1 MSDGFTYEEREP
13 AVAIRPWVRR
23 IWTYTRTEADAEPQP
38 ICADGCPELIFD
50 LGPPHEER
58 RAGGEVALQPKA
70 MFVGQ
75 LTRPLWIRAP
85 GPTRVFAV
93 RFEPDGAF
101 EWLGR
106 PIQTTTDT
114 HLDLMALRP
123 DWAMGLLADLNTTAD
138 PMGRLEAAVARDLK
152 GAAKP
157 DETIRQAIKALY
169 ADAPLSLDRAGQR
182 RFLKRVGI
190 SARTFRAVLRFRKV
204 FDAIEADEAGGWIAA
219 ALAAG
224 YFDQPQM
231 ARDFR
236 RFLGCTAT
244 EWARQKAGLARALVS
259 HSYKPEAAGPA

>member
-1 MSDGFTYEEREP
+1 MSKGFTYEEREP
-13 AVAIRPWVRR
+13 SPAIRPWVRR

-50 LGPPHEER
+50 LGPPHQER
-58 RAGGEVALQPKA
+58 RAGGDVALQPQA

-75 LTRPLWIRAP
+75 LTRPLWVQAP

-106 PIQTTTDT
+106 PVQSATDT
-114 HLDLMALRP
+114 HLDLLEIRP
-123 DWAMGLLADLNTTAD
+123 DWTRQLLAKLDAASD
-138 PMGRLEAAVARDLK
+138 PLAELEAAVAEDLLRAVPPD
-152 GAAKP
+152 GAVRAAVT
-157 DETIRQAIKALY
+157 DLY
-169 ADAPLSLDRAGQR
+169 AGQPVSLDRAGQR
-182 RFLKRVGI
+182 RFLKRVGVP
-190 SARTFRAVLRFRKV
+190 ARTLRAILRFRKV
-204 FDAIEADEAGGWIAA
+204 FDAIDADRGGGWVSA

-236 RFLGCTAT
+236 RFLGLTAT
-244 EWARQKAGLARALVS
+244 DWARQKAGLARALVS
-259 HSYKPEAAGPA
+259 HSYKPDAGDPV

>member
-1 MSDGFTYEEREP
+1 LSEGFTYEEREP
-13 AVAIRPWVRR
+13 AAAIRPWVRR
-23 IWTYTRTEADAEPQP
+23 IWTYTRKAEDAEPQP

-58 RAGGEVALQPKA
+58 RAGGDVTLQPQA

-75 LTRPLWIRAP
+75 LTRPLWVRAP

-93 RFEPDGAF
+93 RFEPDGAL
-101 EWLGR
+101 EWLKR
-106 PIQTTTDT
+106 PIQTVTDT
-114 HLDLMALRP
+114 HLGLMGLRP
-123 DWAMGLLADLNTTAD
+123 VWTAGLVAVLDAAAD
-138 PMGRLEAAVARDLK
+138 PMAALEEAVAADLVGAPRPDTVVRRAIEACYRDQ
-152 GAAKP
+152 P
-157 DETIRQAIKALY
+157 VN
-169 ADAPLSLDRAGQR
+169 LDRAGQR

-190 SARTFRAVLRFRKV
+190 SARTFRAILRFRKV
-204 FDAIEADEAGGWIAA
+204 FDAIEADEAGSWVSA

-244 EWARQKAGLARALVS
+244 DWARQKAGLARALVS
-259 HSYKPEAAGPA
+259 QSYKPDGPGSA

>member
-13 AVAIRPWVRR
+13 SATIRPWVRR

-50 LGPPHEER
+50 LGPPHQER
-58 RAGGEVALQPKA
+58 RAGGAVALQPKA

-75 LTRPLWIRAP
+75 LTRPLWIQAP

-106 PIQTTTDT
+106 PVQIATDT
-114 HLDLMALRP
+114 HIDLLALRP
-123 DWAMGLLADLNTTAD
+123 AWTQALLD
-138 PMGRLEAAVARDLK
+138 RLAA
-152 GAAKP
+152 
-157 DETIRQAIKALY
+157 
-169 ADAPLSLDRAGQR
+169 ADAPLAVLEQAVTADLAGAEQPDPLVRRAIETLYADQPVSLDRAGQR

-190 SARTFRAVLRFRKV
+190 PARTLRAVLRFRQV
-204 FDAIEADEAGGWIAA
+204 FDAIEADEEGGWVSA

-236 RFLGCTAT
+236 RSLGRTAT
-244 EWARQKAGLARALVS
+244 EWAGQKAGLARSLVS
-259 HSYKPEAAGPA
+259 HSYKPDGADLE

>member
-13 AVAIRPWVRR
+13 SAAIRPWVRR
-23 IWTYTRTEADAEPQP
+23 IWTYTRTEADAEAQP

-50 LGPPHEER
+50 LGPPHQER
-58 RAGGEVALQPKA
+58 RGGGAVVLQPKA

-75 LTRPLWIRAP
+75 LTRPLWIQAP

-93 RFEPDGAF
+93 RFEPDGGF

-106 PIQTTTDT
+106 PIQTVTDT
-114 HLDLMALRP
+114 Y
-123 DWAMGLLADLNTTAD
+123 ADLLTERPEWTGRLLETLPVADDPLSVLESAVTAD
-138 PMGRLEAAVARDLK
+138 LVAA
-152 GAAKP
+152 AAP
-157 DETIRQAIKALY
+157 DPLVRQAIDSLY
-169 ADAPLSLDRAGQR
+169 ADEPVSLDRAGQR

-190 SARTFRAVLRFRKV
+190 PARTLRAILRFRKV
-204 FDAIEADEAGGWIAA
+204 FDAIEADEEGGWVSA

-236 RFLGCTAT
+236 RFLGMTAT
-244 EWARQKAGLARALVS
+244 DWAMQKAGLARALVS
-259 HSYKPEAAGPA
+259 HSYKPDLP

>member
-1 MSDGFTYEEREP
+1 MSEGFNYVERAP
-13 AVAIRPWVRR
+13 CAAIRPWVRR

-50 LGPPHEER
+50 LGPPHLER
-58 RAGGEVALQPKA
+58 RAGRAESLQPKV

-75 LTRPLWIRAP
+75 LTRPLWIQAP

-101 EWLGR
+101 EWLAR
-106 PIQTTTDT
+106 PLQAVTDT
-114 HLDLMALRP
+114 HVDLLDARPSWASAL
-123 DWAMGLLADLNTTAD
+123 LSS
-138 PMGRLEAAVARDLK
+138 LEAAHDPLEVLERAVALDL
-152 GAAKP
+152 ADALAP
-157 DETIRQAIKALY
+157 DDGVRQAVEALQ
-169 ADAPLSLDRAGQR
+169 ADQQVSLDRAGQR

-190 SARTFRAVLRFRKV
+190 PARTLRAILRFRRV
-204 FDAIEADEAGGWIAA
+204 FDAIEADEQGGWVSA

-236 RFLGCTAT
+236 RFLGLTAT

-259 HSYKPEAAGPA
+259 HSYKPEPSTRG

>member
-13 AVAIRPWVRR
+13 AAAIRPWVRR
-23 IWTYTRTEADAEPQP
+23 IWTYTRTQADDEPQP

-58 RAGGEVALQPKA
+58 RAGGAVALQPKA

-75 LTRPLWIRAP
+75 LTRPLWVQAP

-106 PIQTTTDT
+106 AIQTTTDT
-114 HLDLMALRP
+114 HLDLLDLRP
-123 DWAMGLLADLNTTAD
+123 DWAADLLVMLETSGD
-138 PMGRLEAAVARDLK
+138 PMGALETAVMADLS
-152 GAAKP
+152 GAPRP
-157 DETIRQAIKALY
+157 DALVRRTVEALY
-169 ADAPLSLDRAGQR
+169 ADQPASLDRAGQR

-190 SARTFRAVLRFRKV
+190 PARTLRAILRFRKV
-204 FDAIEADEAGGWIAA
+204 FDAIEADREGGWVAA

-244 EWARQKAGLARALVS
+244 DWARQKSGLARALVS
-259 HSYKPEAAGPA
+259 HSYKPEVTDPA

>member
-1 MSDGFTYEEREP
+1 MSDGFAYEEREP
-13 AVAIRPWVRR
+13 APEIRPWVRR

-50 LGPPHEER
+50 LGPPHREQR
-58 RAGGEVALQPKA
+58 GGGEVAMQPQA

-75 LTRPLWIRAP
+75 LTRPLWVQAP
-85 GPTRVFAV
+85 GPTRVFAA

-106 PIQTTTDT
+106 PVQSATDT
-114 HLDLMALRP
+114 HLDLLELRP
-123 DWAMGLLADLNTTAD
+123 DWTRQLLATLDGATD
-138 PMGRLEAAVARDLK
+138 PLAVLEAAIVDDLRD
-152 GAAKP
+152 AAPP
-157 DETIRQAIKALY
+157 DAAIRAAISSLY
-169 ADAPLSLDRAGQR
+169 ADQPVRLDRAGQR

-190 SARTFRAVLRFRKV
+190 PSRTLRAILRFRRV
-204 FDAIEADEAGGWIAA
+204 FDAIQADRDGGWVSA

-236 RFLGCTAT
+236 RFLGLTAT
-244 EWARQKAGLARALVS
+244 EWAGQKAGLARSLVS
-259 HSYKPEAAGPA
+259 HSYKPDAGGAV

>member
-1 MSDGFTYEEREP
+1 MSGGFTYEEREP
-13 AVAIRPWVRR
+13 SAAIRPWVRR
-23 IWTYTRTEADAEPQP
+23 VWTYTRAEADADPQP

-58 RAGGEVALQPKA
+58 RGGGAVVLQPKA

-93 RFEPDGAF
+93 RFEPDGGI

-106 PIQTTTDT
+106 PIQTVTDT
-114 HLDLMALRP
+114 H
-123 DWAMGLLADLNTTAD
+123 ADLLPERPEWT
-138 PMGRLEAAVARDLK
+138 GRLLEALPVADDPLLVLETAVAEDLA
-152 GAAKP
+152 GAAAP
-157 DETIRQAIKALY
+157 DPLVRQGIGALY
-169 ADAPLSLDRAGQR
+169 ADEPVSLDRAGQR

-190 SARTFRAVLRFRKV
+190 PARTLRAILRFRKV
-204 FDAIEADEAGGWIAA
+204 FDAIEADEEGGWVSA

-236 RFLGCTAT
+236 RFLGMTAT
-244 EWARQKAGLARALVS
+244 EWATQKAGLARALVS
-259 HSYKPEAAGPA
+259 HSYKPEPVSKV

>member
-1 MSDGFTYEEREP
+1 MSDGFSYEEREP
-13 AVAIRPWVRR
+13 SPAIRPWVRR
-23 IWTYTRTEADAEPQP
+23 IWTYTRAEADAEPQP
-38 ICADGCPELIFD
+38 ICVDGCPELIFD

-58 RAGGEVALQPKA
+58 RAGGALALQPQA

-75 LTRPLWIRAP
+75 LTRPLWIQAP

-106 PIQTTTDT
+106 PIHAATDT
-114 HLDLMALRP
+114 HLDLMELRP
-123 DWAMGLLADLNTTAD
+123 EWTRRMLTELQRAVDPLAALESGVAEDLD
-138 PMGRLEAAVARDLK
+138 
-152 GAAKP
+152 GAAPP
-157 DETIRQAIKALY
+157 DPTVRAAINALY
-169 ADAPLSLDRAGQR
+169 DDQLVSLDRAGQR

-190 SARTFRAVLRFRKV
+190 PARTLRAILRFRKV
-204 FDAIEADEAGGWIAA
+204 FVAIDADGEGGWVAA

-236 RFLGCTAT
+236 RFLGLTAT

-259 HSYKPEAAGPA
+259 HSYKPKDPASH